1 MCILGANDA
10 PQVSEAL
17 LLLLSFLPLLFCSSP
32 ILKLAD
38 SFFCCSNLPVRPPVN
53 FLFQLLY
60 FSTPEILSGSLQV
73 SLLIVLIWWPVVLIL
88 LVPRPPGVYL
98 FIWLHQV
105 PVDAHGIFSLHCS
118 RWGLQLWQVGSSAV
132 ACGIFSCVGSS
143 VVACGIQFP
152 DQGLNPVPLALGA
165 QSLSRWITREVPLLV
180 FLLGFLQFFEYI

>member
-1 MCILGANDA
+1 MWILGASGA

-32 ILKLAD
+32 IFKLAD

-60 FSTPEILSGSLQV
+60 FSTPEILSGSLHV

-118 RWGLQLWQVGSSAV
+118 RWGLQLWCVGSSAV
-132 ACGIFSCVGSS
+132 TGGVFSCGVWHLQLCRVFSCGMWYPVPWPGIEPSSPCIGSS
-143 VVACGIQFP
+143 E
-152 DQGLNPVPLALGA
+152 
-165 QSLSRWITREVPLLV
+165 S
-180 FLLGFLQFFEYI
+180 